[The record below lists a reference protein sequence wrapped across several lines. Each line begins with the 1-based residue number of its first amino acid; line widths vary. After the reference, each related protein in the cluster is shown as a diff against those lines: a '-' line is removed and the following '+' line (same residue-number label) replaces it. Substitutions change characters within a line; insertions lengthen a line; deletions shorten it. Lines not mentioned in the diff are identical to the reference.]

1 VRTARGSPLISALL
15 HDQRIGK
22 LPNPEFKGAT
32 SNGWLSP
39 HATHLSFAGTD
50 LLNDLRLL
58 VLQSFNAS
66 GGGGDFK
73 AEDKRDEQ
81 CRKDQRTP
89 RDNSRELKSEETSA
103 LRCAPRGDAN
113 AAARERPCS
122 DRCPRTCRASRWT
135 RAGSN

>member
-22 LPNPEFKGAT
+22 LPNPKLKGAT

-39 HATHLSFAGTD
+39 HATHLGFASPN

-58 VLQSFNAS
+58 ILESFNAG

-73 AEDKRDEQ
+73 AQDERDE
-81 CRKDQRTP
+81 
-89 RDNSRELKSEETSA
+89 
-103 LRCAPRGDAN
+103 
-113 AAARERPCS
+113 
-122 DRCPRTCRASRWT
+122 
-135 RAGSN
+135 